1 MKLVIAIVR
10 SEKLDAV
17 RAALRKKDVCVMSV
31 SQVLGY
37 GAEPGLTEHYR
48 SMTVEA
54 RRPKLRVEIAVNDGV
69 ADDVVAAITQSAG
82 TGQVGDGKVF
92 VMELEQCV
100 RIRDRASG
108 PWATG
113 TPAPSGP
120 QRQRI
125 LDQPAVVRPRSSA
138 LVCN

>member
-17 RAALRKKDVCVMSV
+17 RTALHQQDVCVMSV

-37 GAEPGLTEHYR
+37 GQESGLTEYYR
-48 SMTVEA
+48 GMKVES

-69 ADDVVAAITQSAG
+69 ADDVVASIAQSAA

-125 LDQPAVVRPRSSA
+125 LDQPAVARSRSSA